1 LRSGAVRARRFWYS
15 ADQRRGWAILAA
27 GLGAAHRRSD
37 QPVQR
42 GLAAIL
48 AADVAGYSRMMGADE
63 EGTLERLKA
72 HRRQL
77 TDPKIKKHRGRIV
90 KLTGEGVLVEF
101 PSVVDA
107 VRCAVEIQRAMVD
120 RDADIPTTSAS
131 PCASESMSATSS
143 STATTF
149 TATASI
155 SPRAWRQLAEP
166 GGWRVQRPT
175 VCSWRRQASV
185 ISRGTGSSNPS
196 PSSRQSVS
204 RGISP
209 SRIEKPAVAAGCA
222 GPAGQHGQQRR
233 AGLVNIT
240 PTAGNI
246 SVGH

>member
-1 LRSGAVRARRFWYS
+1 
-15 ADQRRGWAILAA
+15 
-27 GLGAAHRRSD
+27 
-37 QPVQR
+37 
-42 GLAAIL
+42 
-48 AADVAGYSRMMGADE
+48 MMGADE

-72 HRRQL
+72 HRREL

-196 PSSRQSVS
+196 PSTEESANFRSLS
-204 RGISP
+204 GGS
-209 SRIEKPAVAAGCA
+209 C
-222 GPAGQHGQQRR
+222 
-233 AGLVNIT
+233 
-240 PTAGNI
+240 
-246 SVGH
+246 